1 MQMKTMAETAI
12 TRPTVSP
19 SFIEKGL
26 PAPACNEDGGG
37 GDQRGE

>member
-19 SFIEKGL
+19 SFIEKEVL
-26 PAPACNEDGGG
+26 APA
-37 GDQRGE
+37 